1 MTSRPS
7 KKPRRTV
14 LRVLGRLLL
23 GFVLLMMLAWAC
35 AAIYWSTLPATLRPV
50 AAGLF
55 GLGSLALLLLVK
67 PRRRALGWF
76 LVAFAGIVL
85 WWKLIPPSNERNWQP
100 DVAVLPWATIAGDKV
115 TLHNVRNCDY
125 RTETD
130 YTCHYYDKTYDLA
143 KLTTVDLYLVYWGS
157 PLIAHTMMSFGFDGQ
172 GYVCFSIET
181 RKEKGEEY
189 SALKGF
195 FRQYELAYIMA
206 DERDVVR
213 LRSNYRVGED
223 VYLFRLKAKPEVVR
237 KVFLSYLREVNRL
250 KEKPQW
256 YNALTSNCTTSIRG
270 HTAPY
275 AQNNRIDWRII
286 VNGHLDE
293 LLYERGIV
301 DRSLPLAELKQRS
314 LINPKARAA
323 DKDPKFSQRIR
334 EGLPGINK

>member
-1 MTSRPS
+1 MTQPKSRSPL
-7 KKPRRTV
+7 RTF
-14 LRVLGRLLL
+14 LRLLGWFFL
-23 GFVLLMMLAWAC
+23 GLVLLVMLAWAC
-35 AAIYWSTLPATLRPV
+35 AAIYFSPLPASFRPV
-50 AAGLF
+50 ASALF
-55 GLGSLALLLLVK
+55 GVGSVAMLFLVK
-67 PRRRALGWF
+67 PRRRALGLF
-76 LVAFAGIVL
+76 LFAFAAILL
-85 WWKLIPPSNERNWQP
+85 WWKLIPPSNQRDWQP
-100 DVAVLPWATIAGDKV
+100 DVAVLPWATIVGDRV
-115 TLHNVRNCDY
+115 TLHNIRNCDY

-130 YTCHYYDKTYDLA
+130 YTCQYYDKTLDLR
-143 KLTTVDLYLVYWGS
+143 KLQTADLYLVYWGS
-157 PLIAHTMMSFGFDGQ
+157 PLIAHTMMSFGFGND

-189 SALKGF
+189 SAVKGF

-223 VYLFRLKAKPEVVR
+223 VYLFRLNAQPDLVR

-250 KEKPQW
+250 KERPEW

-275 AQNNRIDWRII
+275 TQNHRFDWRII

-293 LLYERGIV
+293 MLYERGVV

-314 LINPKARAA
+314 LINASARAA
-323 DKDPKFSQRIR
+323 DKDLNFSLRIR
-334 EGLPGINK
+334 EGLPGMKP